1 MDPIEELKVAG
12 VDMED
17 EKVINGAIAVSYTH
31 LYEKFCVIITC

>member
-17 EKVINGAIAVSYTH
+17 EKVINGAIDMFQ
-31 LYEKFCVIITC
+31 EIINEYRSLM